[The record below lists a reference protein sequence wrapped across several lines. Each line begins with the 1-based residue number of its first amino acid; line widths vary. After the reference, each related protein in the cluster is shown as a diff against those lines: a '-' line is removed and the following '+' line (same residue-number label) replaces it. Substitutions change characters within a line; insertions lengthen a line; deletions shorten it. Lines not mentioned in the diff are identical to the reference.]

1 MTVYPISQCLACM
14 GSGQMKDWQART
26 CTPSGYAR
34 CTRCNGVGRTII
46 RNGDHRPA
54 YGTSWNQTV
63 LEIPDDE
70 ETAA

>member
-1 MTVYPISQCLACM
+1 
-14 GSGQMKDWQART
+14 MKDWQART